1 MIDRGMD
8 SNGSMDQDRLG
19 MSNNRSMDKSMLSV
33 DRGRSVVGNSLIADI
48 SNIST
53 VGISNVVVDHLGPA
67 VRKSHSV
74 GSTGGVAVSLLI
86 LTKLGSTVVISHAI
100 LVGID
105 SRLVIGGLRSVAR
118 GSGHAKGSTE
128 QGGESNNSLKCN
140 IYIYICSPI

>member
-1 MIDRGMD
+1 MDKSMLSVDRG
-8 SNGSMDQDRLG
+8 MDQDRLG

-105 SRLVIGGLRSVAR
+105 GRLVIGGLRGVAR

-128 QGGESNNSLKCN
+128 QGGESDNSLHVACWN
-140 IYIYICSPI
+140 VV

>member
-1 MIDRGMD
+1 
-8 SNGSMDQDRLG
+8 
-19 MSNNRSMDKSMLSV
+19 MLSV

-53 VGISNVVVDHLGPA
+53 EGISNVVVDHLGPA

-105 SRLVIGGLRSVAR
+105 GRLVIGCWLRSVAR
-118 GSGHAKGSTE
+118 GSGHAKGGTE
-128 QGGESNNSLKCN
+128 QGRESDNG
-140 IYIYICSPI
+140 